1 MITDDNF
8 EEFHCERSKLEKVRN
23 PFRVELWNCYIPYRN
38 YTSALFRIEIFFT
51 LMVNL
56 THGSELRVL
65 LHHFFTTSLQVAIR
79 AVADRHGIS
88 GRPIKRLGGE
98 VGDRVVELAHHA
110 ALFKLEILREGV
122 HLRRRGHRAGRRRR
136 TTSATAAALVLLRRR
151 HAATIILAR
160 RGAHRGVQRIVEG
173 SLHLAEHT
181 TLLVVKIIG
190 EFLEGIRDLRIHGI
204 TMVGVLVHSST
215 ALHSTLII
223 GEVVLLKRVG
233 SGTHGNRGTD
243 QRLAKH
249 LVSESWGS
257 YYFYFDISES
267 PKKDKPW

>member
-1 MITDDNF
+1 MRII
-8 EEFHCERSKLEKVRN
+8 
-23 PFRVELWNCYIPYRN
+23 NC
-38 YTSALFRIEIFFT
+38 
-51 LMVNL
+51 
-56 THGSELRVL
+56 
-65 LHHFFTTSLQVAIR
+65 HFFTTSLQVAIR

-122 HLRRRGHRAGRRRR
+122 HLRRRGHRASRRR

-160 RGAHRGVQRIVEG
+160 RAAHRGVQRIVEG

-223 GEVVLLKRVG
+223 GKVVLLKRVG

-257 YYFYFDISES
+257 YYF
-267 PKKDKPW
+267 